1 MVVGNN
7 PGWIFLDNNLPEE
20 EEEDSESVE
29 LTKSEIIAELERQL
43 KVEKGRS
50 KMASLFFYIIFN
62 YKLNQS
68 FVV

>member
-1 MVVGNN
+1 MVGNN